1 MRSRVSEPVPPLQD
15 DGDTQYF
22 AKPRDSTPP
31 HGGVSVSWLI
41 PFGGCTTSCGI
52 GGATGREVLVIT
64 EQDRLGRSV
73 CDLIDLT
80 EALHDG
86 ASPQE

>member
-1 MRSRVSEPVPPLQD
+1 MYYLV
-15 DGDTQYF
+15 
-22 AKPRDSTPP
+22 
-31 HGGVSVSWLI
+31 
-41 PFGGCTTSCGI
+41 CGI

-86 ASPQE
+86 ASPQGVTCALSLGLNRKYPISV

>member
-1 MRSRVSEPVPPLQD
+1 MI
-15 DGDTQYF
+15 
-22 AKPRDSTPP
+22 
-31 HGGVSVSWLI
+31 VSWLI

-86 ASPQE
+86 ASPQEWADSASGSIRLDKFGE